1 MTGSTLIKIAGA
13 DFDGPLIPS
22 LDYLESAG
30 SLFLFDVSDNET
42 KFKSIPATNTEVKN
56 ILASNAAK
64 IIDSPESLASGK
76 IIVGVDNNYNK
87 MEITGKGAIHS
98 AFTQKSGSVASSSGY
113 YISPSDAIK
122 QYMINNIN
130 HDFYISAWYKLTRN
144 QLPLN
149 APIPNAVWALRTSS
163 FAFILRGGDS
173 ANGVG
178 VFDPTGNNV
187 TNPIGTDKL
196 ISTHFSG
203 LTITD
208 GSTSEQVTMN
218 PIMFNMSSF
227 PNAWR
232 SVNNGL
238 MPSGILYR
246 AYIEDLTVS
255 GRSFSEVSEIDL
267 RIKREAF
274 SEGGVFYGD
283 TYTPAQT
290 LIA

>member
-1 MTGSTLIKIAGA
+1 MITWNPPEVC
-13 DFDGPLIPS
+13 FC
-22 LDYLESAG
+22 
-30 SLFLFDVSDNET
+30 FDVSDNET

-64 IIDSPESLASGK
+64 VIDSPESLASGK

-149 APIPNAVWALRTSS
+149 APIPNALWALRTSS

-187 TNPIGTDKL
+187 TNPVGTDKL
-196 ISTHFSG
+196 I
-203 LTITD
+203 
-208 GSTSEQVTMN
+208 
-218 PIMFNMSSF
+218 FNSLF
-227 PNAWR
+227 WP
-232 SVNNGL
+232 
-238 MPSGILYR
+238 Y
-246 AYIEDLTVS
+246 Y
-255 GRSFSEVSEIDL
+255 
-267 RIKREAF
+267 
-274 SEGGVFYGD
+274 Y
-283 TYTPAQT
+283 
-290 LIA
+290 